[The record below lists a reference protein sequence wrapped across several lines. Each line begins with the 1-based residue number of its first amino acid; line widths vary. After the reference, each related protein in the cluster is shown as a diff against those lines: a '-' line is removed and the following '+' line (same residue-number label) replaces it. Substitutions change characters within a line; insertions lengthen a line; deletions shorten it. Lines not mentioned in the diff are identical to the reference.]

1 MDPLIKRILADPQAP
16 GIPSSGLR
24 LAAMLGFTMYVGA
37 VLYSKHVAPLAIQDR
52 IKKEM
57 FPPSSSSSS
66 SAHHWD
72 YWRVQSYR
80 SALADLI
87 PIFSCRW
94 RMLGFRAA
102 FISQQ
107 GGFGAGLSPELAQS

>member
-1 MDPLIKRILADPQAP
+1 MRAAPQSRGRRRFCALEVTRNLIVSAATLNMDPLIKRILADPQAP

-66 SAHHWD
+66 SAHH
-72 YWRVQSYR
+72 
-80 SALADLI
+80 
-87 PIFSCRW
+87 
-94 RMLGFRAA
+94 
-102 FISQQ
+102 
-107 GGFGAGLSPELAQS
+107 